1 VTARLPEPPA
11 SDADVPRWAAQLG
24 LPGLVDIHVHFLPEP
39 VQRKVWAY
47 FDNAEANYGRPWPI
61 HYRYDEPTRVTIL
74 RDLAVRH
81 YAPLVYAHK
90 PGMAEWL
97 NSWVLDFAERVPEAV
112 PTATLYPEPEV
123 TRYVGAALEAG
134 ARCVK
139 VHVQVGGFDP
149 TDPQLDRAWAMIAEA
164 AVPVVVHCGH
174 GPIRGAHT
182 GLDVFEQVLNANPGL
197 VTVLAHAGMPD
208 YSEAAKL
215 ALRYPN
221 VYLDTT
227 MVGTA
232 FTEVFAPIP
241 PDWAELLVT
250 LGDRIVFGTDFS
262 QIPHEYAEQA
272 RVVHRWA
279 ASDERLGVEFLR
291 RVLYTTPARLLG
303 VSDQGQ

>member
-1 VTARLPEPPA
+1 
-11 SDADVPRWAAQLG
+11 LG
-24 LPGLVDIHVHFLPEP
+24 LPGLIDIHVHFMPER

-47 FDNAEANYGRPWPI
+47 FDNAEENYGRPWPI
-61 HYRYDEPTRVTIL
+61 HYRYDEPTRITIL
-74 RDLAVRH
+74 RELGVLR
-81 YAPLVYAHK
+81 YAPLVYAHR

-97 NSWVLDFAERVPEAV
+97 TSWVLDFAERVPEAL

-123 TRYVGAALEAG
+123 TRYLGAALAAG

-149 TDPQLDRAWAMIAEA
+149 TDQLLDRAWAMLAEA
-164 AVPVVVHCGH
+164 GVPVVVHCGH
-174 GPIRGAHT
+174 GPLRGAHT
-182 GLDVFEQVLNANPGL
+182 GLDVFEQVLNAHPTL

-208 YSEAAKL
+208 YAEAVKL

-232 FTEVFAPIP
+232 FTENFAPIP
-241 PDWAELLVT
+241 PDWPQHLVT
-250 LGDRIVFGTDFS
+250 LGDRMVFGTDFS
-262 QIPHEYAEQA
+262 QIPHEYAEQV

-279 ASDERLGVEFLR
+279 AADDRLGAEFLR
-291 RVLYTTPARLLG
+291 RVLHTTPARLLG
-303 VSDQGQ
+303 VSGQVE